1 MSTLVQILLS
11 GVAIGSLYAL
21 IALGY
26 SLTYV
31 VNGTL
36 NMSQGQLVMLGG
48 MLMYSFT
55 VKSGIPFIPALLLTG
70 IIVGVLG
77 IVMERLAVRKFAT
90 DPSSVGWVLSTIAAG
105 IIIQDVAQFLW
116 GPDERVVPS
125 PAGEEIVRLFG
136 AGVYWKE
143 LIFIPVAALFFA
155 GLAYFYKYSHWGL
168 WLRATADNRTAV
180 ELVGINSHRVV
191 ATAYM
196 LCGILGGLGG
206 AMMATNF
213 AVSASIGLS
222 LGLKA
227 ISVAILAGLNSAKG
241 IVISGLA
248 LGLAE
253 VAVAQFISSDF
264 REIIIYLFVILV
276 LYVKPTGWFG
286 TKPVVKV

>member
-1 MSTLVQILLS
+1 MSDFIQLLLS
-11 GVAIGSLYAL
+11 GTAIGSLYAL

-55 VKSGIPFIPALLLTG
+55 SGGMPFIAALLLAG
-70 IIVGVLG
+70 AIVGVVG
-77 IVMERLAVRKFAT
+77 IAMERLAIRKFAK

-105 IIIQDVAQFLW
+105 IIIQDVAQYFW
-116 GPDERVVPS
+116 GPDERVVAS
-125 PAGEEIVRLFG
+125 PAGENMVRIMG

-143 LIFIPVAALFFA
+143 LIFIPLAALFFA

-168 WLRATADNRTAV
+168 WLRATADNRTAA
-180 ELVGINSHRVV
+180 ELMGVGTHRVV
-191 ATAYM
+191 AVAYVLSGM
-196 LCGILGGLGG
+196 LAGWGG
-206 AMMATNF
+206 AMMSTNY
-213 AVSASIGLS
+213 AVSVSIGLA

-227 ISVAILAGLNSAKG
+227 ISVAILAGLNNAKG
-241 IVISGLA
+241 IVIAGLV

-253 VAVAQFISSDF
+253 VAVAQYISTDF
-264 REIIIYLFVILV
+264 REIIIYLVVILV
-276 LYVKPTGWFG
+276 LYLKPTGLFG
-286 TKPVVKV
+286 TRMPVKV